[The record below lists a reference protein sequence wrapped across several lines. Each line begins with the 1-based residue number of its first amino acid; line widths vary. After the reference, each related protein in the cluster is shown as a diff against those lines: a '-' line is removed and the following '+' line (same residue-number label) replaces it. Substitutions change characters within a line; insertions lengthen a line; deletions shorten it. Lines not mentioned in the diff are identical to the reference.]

1 MPKKKKKGPKPAPKK
16 TEITAEN
23 SVKAY
28 PQVNTR
34 KKSMRMRIFVLAVV
48 VVFLLGIIIIPL
60 QSFAA
65 EENDS
70 IVVAEFDTG
79 KLADALLEAANGTD
93 YNYIKKVAVLSGT
106 LAEED
111 YAALLNIPNLEY
123 IELAGAQTEN
133 GIIPENAMPYR
144 NQLVYISLPSNTV
157 EIGAGAFSNNKK
169 LEKISMPTSVRSIG
183 DRAFEACEVLAAF
196 PVNSGITY
204 IGESAFRD
212 CKAFTEFSIPAGIT
226 EIYPYTFSKC
236 GFEEI
241 IIGPDIKNIGD
252 GAFSDCNNLKDI
264 YSYAKEAPSISGAG
278 VFQNVSASIHVYDG
292 SEESYA
298 AWEGNN
304 IKAVGDLAGEY
315 TAPAIPEGAV
325 TEAAKPQE
333 ESTPETEVSE
343 TEETEIITSE
353 ETTASET
360 ETTEPAQST
369 SVQNSGGL
377 SVGVVIVIVVMAMV
391 IAVLATILV
400 MSRKSGSKK

>member
-1 MPKKKKKGPKPAPKK
+1 MPKKKKSGPKPAPKR
-16 TEITAEN
+16 TEVNGEN
-23 SVKAY
+23 AGKAY
-28 PQVNTR
+28 ARGGTR
-34 KKSMRMRIFVLAVV
+34 KKSTRMRIFVLAVV
-48 VVFLLGIIIIPL
+48 IVFLLGIVVIPL
-60 QSFAA
+60 QTFAA
-65 EENDS
+65 DENDS
-70 IVVAEFDTG
+70 VVVTEFETG

-93 YNYIKKVAVLSGT
+93 YNYIKKAAVLSGT
-106 LAEED
+106 LAKED

-123 IELAGAQTEN
+123 IELAGALTED
-133 GIIPENAMPYR
+133 GIIPENAIPSR

-169 LEKISMPTSVRSIG
+169 LEKISMPATVQIIG
-183 DRAFEACEVLAAF
+183 DRAFEACEALAGF

-241 IIGPDIKNIGD
+241 ILGPDIKSIGD

-278 VFQNVSASIHVYDG
+278 VFQNVGASIHVYDG
-292 SEESYA
+292 CEESYA

-315 TAPAIPEGAV
+315 TAPSIPEGTV
-325 TEAAKPQE
+325 TEAPKPQE
-333 ESTPETEVSE
+333 EAVPETEEAE
-343 TEETEIITSE
+343 TTAEEAEETEVT
-353 ETTASET
+353 TTAESKAS
-360 ETTEPAQST
+360 EPAQST
-369 SVQNSGGL
+369 SAQSSGGL
-377 SVGVVIVIVVMAMV
+377 SVGVVIVIVAMAMV

-400 MSRKSGSKK
+400 MTKKNGGKK

>member
-1 MPKKKKKGPKPAPKK
+1 MPKKKKSGPKPAPKK
-16 TEITAEN
+16 TEINGETA
-23 SVKAY
+23 VKAY
-28 PQVNTR
+28 AHGNTR
-34 KKSMRMRIFVLAVV
+34 KKSMRMRIFVVAVV

-65 EENDS
+65 DENDS
-70 IVVAEFDTG
+70 VVVSSFETG

-93 YNYIKKVAVLSGT
+93 YNYIKKAAVLSGT

-123 IELAGAQTEN
+123 IELAGAQTKD
-133 GIIPENAMPYR
+133 GVIPENAIPSR

-169 LEKISMPTSVRSIG
+169 LEKISMPSSVQIIG
-183 DRAFEACEVLAAF
+183 DRAFEACEALTGF

-241 IIGPDIKNIGD
+241 ILGPDIKSIGD

-315 TAPAIPEGAV
+315 TAPAIPEGTV

-333 ESTPETEVSE
+333 ETTAETEAEEAKETEVSAAEESTAAE
-343 TEETEIITSE
+343 TE
-353 ETTASET
+353 AS
-360 ETTEPAQST
+360 EPAQAASA
-369 SVQNSGGL
+369 QNSGGL
-377 SVGVVIVIVVMAMV
+377 SVGVVIVIVAMAMV

-400 MSRKSGSKK
+400 MTKKNGGKK